1 MANKAKT
8 FILDQTGAYFL
19 ADEDAD
25 TSTQYYG
32 YVRPDGTWYIQR
44 ITTNSGDNLYRY
56 YLATTDYATGWT
68 NRASHTYDYPHEV
81 FD

>member
-1 MANKAKT
+1 MASKSKT
-8 FILDQTGAYFL
+8 FILDQTGPYFL

-32 YVRPDGTWYIQR
+32 YVRPDGGWYIQR
-44 ITTNSGDNLYRY
+44 ITTSGGDNLYRY
-56 YLATTDYATGWT
+56 AKGDSGYTAAWTDRTNQAYA
-68 NRASHTYDYPHEV
+68 YPDEV